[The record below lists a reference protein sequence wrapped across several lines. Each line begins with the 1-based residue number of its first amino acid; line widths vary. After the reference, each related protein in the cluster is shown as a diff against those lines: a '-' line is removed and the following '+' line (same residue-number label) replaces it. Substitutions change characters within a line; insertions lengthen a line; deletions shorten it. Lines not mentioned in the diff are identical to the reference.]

1 MEVLGPSC
9 ITCKLFSIWKKSWEV
24 QKPQAAAPIE
34 SQKKIRKKKLLRMA
48 AANHISMG
56 ASGAASALIRTR
68 AEFALR
74 EEKEQL
80 CRVFRSIDNNASS

>member
-1 MEVLGPSC
+1 M
-9 ITCKLFSIWKKSWEV
+9 WMKSWEI

-34 SQKKIRKKKLLRMA
+34 SQRKIRRKKLPRMA

-56 ASGAASALIRTR
+56 ASGAASGLIRTG
-68 AEFALR
+68 AKFALR
-74 EEKEQL
+74 GEKEQL